1 MHLFLVDV
9 GSGEEYSVSS
19 STSGR
24 TTFIFQSNFHQD
36 QVINIGGVPNGDY
49 AIKVRK
55 SDTIKYVASF
65 PGLPCFYLLFAFTVI
80 HGSGRPVK
88 IFVDLPI
95 PCIIVNANRRSKRG
109 RPGTEANKY
118 VLLIHE

>member
-24 TTFIFQSNFHQD
+24 ITFIFQSNFHRD
-36 QVINIGGVPNGDY
+36 QVVNIGGVPNGDY

-55 SDTIKYVASF
+55 SDTIN
-65 PGLPCFYLLFAFTVI
+65 T
-80 HGSGRPVK
+80 
-88 IFVDLPI
+88 
-95 PCIIVNANRRSKRG
+95 
-109 RPGTEANKY
+109 
-118 VLLIHE
+118 